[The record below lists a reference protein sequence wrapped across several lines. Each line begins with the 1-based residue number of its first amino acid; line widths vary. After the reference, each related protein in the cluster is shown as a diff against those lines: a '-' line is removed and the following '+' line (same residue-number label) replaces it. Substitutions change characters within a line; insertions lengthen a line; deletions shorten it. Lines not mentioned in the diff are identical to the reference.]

1 MWAVLGV
8 VAEYSTSIDSSS
20 SIWELDTSPYSS
32 FESCL
37 MTNSKIFSGSYCL
50 VMRFNTSSHT

>member
-8 VAEYSTSIDSSS
+8 VADSSS